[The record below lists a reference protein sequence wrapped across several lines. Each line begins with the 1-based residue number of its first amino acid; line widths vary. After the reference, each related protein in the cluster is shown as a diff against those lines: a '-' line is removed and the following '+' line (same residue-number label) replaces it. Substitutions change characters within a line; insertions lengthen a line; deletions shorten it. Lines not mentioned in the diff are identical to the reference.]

1 MSNAAADQ
9 PPGDAVYERRP
20 GGESAAAPGV
30 TVGPGKAGVPG
41 APAGTGQPQL
51 PASAPSAGQEP
62 RPWWRRLR
70 RSGQYTPPDPDRAE
84 LALLAS
90 SGGTS
95 LLNRSPFQIGFF
107 VTLGGLLAYGLLGL
121 IVALQNVVILVV
133 LSLFLALGL
142 NPLVEFLHARGVPRG
157 FAVLVVALALLVLLG
172 LGAWAVLPLLTEQ
185 VNTLALN
192 LPAYLQGLRENPQI
206 AEFDAQFDVI
216 NRVIAVVTSGTWIE
230 GLFGGL
236 LGASRAIVNVL
247 FSLLLT
253 LVLTLYFLA
262 SLPSIKATIFELAPA
277 SRRPR
282 VKYLANEMFR
292 RVGGYVTGLFIIV
305 TCAAVAAFL
314 FLNIIGLGAYSLA
327 LAVVVAVFAFIPL
340 IGPTVSTLIIAI
352 IAFSVSPTA
361 GIATLIFFLVYQQVD
376 AYFIQPRIFS
386 RSVNVP
392 GPLVVLAA
400 VSGGLLFGIAG
411 ALIAIPT
418 AASLLL
424 LYREVLVPALDRR

>member
-1 MSNAAADQ
+1 MTNAAADQ
-9 PPGDAVYERRP
+9 PPGDATGERRP
-20 GGESAAAPGV
+20 VSEPVPAATP
-30 TVGPGKAGVPG
+30 
-41 APAGTGQPQL
+41 L
-51 PASAPSAGQEP
+51 PASAPSASQEP

-70 RSGQYTPPDPDRAE
+70 RGSQLTPHDPDRAE
-84 LALLAS
+84 LSLLAS
-90 SGGTS
+90 ASGVTS
-95 LLNRSPFQIGFF
+95 LLNRSPFQIGFYL
-107 VTLGGLLAYGLLGL
+107 TLGGLVAFGLITT

-142 NPLVEFLHARGVPRG
+142 NPIVEFLHARGIPRG
-157 FAVLVVALALLVLLG
+157 YAVLLVALALLVILG

-185 VNTLALN
+185 ANTLALN
-192 LPAYLQGLRENPQI
+192 LPDYLQGLRENPQI
-206 AEFDAQFDVI
+206 AEFDRQFDVI
-216 NRVIAVVTSGTWIE
+216 NRLIALLTSGAWIE

-262 SLPSIKATIFELAPA
+262 SLPSIKATVFELAPA

-292 RVGGYVTGLFIIV
+292 RIGGYVTGLFIVV
-305 TCAAVAAFL
+305 TCAAVTAFV
-314 FLNIIGLGAYSLA
+314 FLNLIGLGDYSLA

-340 IGPTVSTLIIAI
+340 VGPTVSMVIVAI

-361 GIATLIFFLVYQQVD
+361 GVATLVFFLVYQQVD

-411 ALIAIPT
+411 ALLAIPT